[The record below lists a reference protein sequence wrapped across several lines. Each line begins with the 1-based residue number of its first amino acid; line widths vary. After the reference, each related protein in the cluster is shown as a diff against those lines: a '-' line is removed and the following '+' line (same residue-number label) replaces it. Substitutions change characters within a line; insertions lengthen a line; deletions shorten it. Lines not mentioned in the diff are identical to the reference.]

1 MFQACFKHAS
11 SMLAVSSRIFSS
23 VNTYLI
29 QILEH
34 EGQHIKHL
42 LPGLH
47 LESYINIF
55 LQPTPSMLWHASSMS
70 LACFKHVS
78 ENHFIII
85 SQKHYG
91 KKQKKSSECVVYKA
105 PVTWIAFTHL
115 FLNKN
120 CNMLVA
126 CFKQARG
133 MLETCLKHAKAES
146 SLLYSAN
153 GRILWWPAWSRPSHH
168 HHHCHHHHHV

>member
-11 SMLAVSSRIFSS
+11 SMLVVSSRIFSS

-55 LQPTPSMLWHASSMS
+55 LQPTSSMLWHASSMS
-70 LACFKHVS
+70 LACLKQAT

-105 PVTWIAFTHL
+105 PVTWIAFTHP
-115 FLNKN
+115 FFNKN

-126 CFKQARG
+126 ASSR
-133 MLETCLKHAKAES
+133 LEVCLKHA
-146 SLLYSAN
+146 
-153 GRILWWPAWSRPSHH
+153 WT
-168 HHHCHHHHHV
+168 CHIIHPHALCVLCLHYKRTIAIRTEGTGD